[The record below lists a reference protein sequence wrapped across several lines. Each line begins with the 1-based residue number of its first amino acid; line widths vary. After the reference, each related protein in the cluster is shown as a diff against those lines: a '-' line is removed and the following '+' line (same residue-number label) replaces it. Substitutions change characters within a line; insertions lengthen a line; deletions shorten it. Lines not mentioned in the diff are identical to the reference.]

1 MKAIRISL
9 YVIVGL
15 VVLLVLAV
23 AIFAATFDPNR
34 YKSEI
39 ERLVKERTGRT
50 LQLKGDL
57 KVAVWPSL
65 GADVN
70 GVALSEREAA
80 QEFFSLDS
88 AHASVA
94 LLPLLHGSVIVDGI
108 RVSGLKAR
116 VVKEKDGR
124 FNFSDLM
131 EQPAPAQQDKQAGK
145 SQPAEKKATERQ
157 QAGGKG
163 VAFDIGAVQV
173 DRSALTYVDRAS
185 GQELAISDLKLSTG
199 RIAEHADGKLDFKAS
214 LKGKNPDLDIKA
226 DLAGGYKVD
235 LPAQAFEI
243 SKLDAKVSGAA
254 AGITNIDLKA
264 KGDVAAHP
272 QKNEYRV
279 KGFALDLKGVKEK
292 QNMEAH
298 IAAPELLVAA
308 DKAKGAALTAQ
319 LSLKEA
325 ARDIQANLKLAG
337 VEGSA
342 KSLAIPQIN
351 AEITLAGPDIP
362 QKSVKIPVT
371 GNARADL
378 EKQTAAADLNA
389 KFDESTIQAKLGL
402 AKFTPPAYTFDINV
416 DRLNLD
422 RYTKQ
427 AEKKP
432 VSTPTEEGKTPA
444 PKAPA
449 PAPTAQKK
457 EEDTPVDLSFL
468 KGLNANG
475 RLQVGALQAN
485 GLKLANVKAEV
496 HAANGKLDIAPHS
509 ANLYDGSV
517 SGAVTA
523 MADGRVAVKENLSGI
538 SIGPLL
544 RDAAQKDMLEG
555 KGNVTLD
562 VNAAGKSVDAM
573 KKSLAGSAR
582 LQLKDGAIKGINLA
596 EVFRK
601 AKTAL
606 SSQEARAEARQVQ
619 QTDFSEM
626 SASFVIKNGVAHNED
641 LDMKAP
647 LFRVGGKGD
656 IDIGNSS
663 LDYVTKATVVATT
676 KGQGGADLQ
685 QLAGLTVPVRLVGP
699 FDALK
704 YHVDYAAAASNL
716 AKSKAGERIRS
727 AIEDRLGI
735 SKPQGGAQGGEQAPG
750 QQSGQGSSAEERRQ
764 QIQDKLK
771 GLFGR

>member
-15 VVLLVLAV
+15 VVLVVLAV

-34 YKSEI
+34 YKGEI
-39 ERLVKERTGRT
+39 ERLVKDRTGRT

-70 GVALSEREAA
+70 GVALSERDPK
-80 QEFFSLDS
+80 QEFLSLDS

-94 LLPLLHGSVIVDGI
+94 LLPLLHGSVVVDGI

-145 SQPAEKKATERQ
+145 SQPPEKKAAERQ

-163 VAFDIGAVQV
+163 VAFDIASVQV
-173 DRSALTYVDRAS
+173 DRSAFSYVDKAS
-185 GQELAISDLKLSTG
+185 GQELAVSDLKLSTG
-199 RIAEHADGKLDFKAS
+199 RIAERADGKLDLKAS
-214 LKGKNPDLDIKA
+214 AKGKNPDLDLKL
-226 DLAGGYKVD
+226 DVTGGYKVD
-235 LPAQAFEI
+235 LPAQAFEV
-243 SKLDAKVSGAA
+243 SKLDAKVNGAA
-254 AGITNIDLKA
+254 AGITNLDLKA
-264 KGDVAAHP
+264 KGDVAANP

-279 KGFALDLKGVKEK
+279 KGLALDVKGVQDK
-292 QNMEAH
+292 QNLEAH
-298 IAAPELLVAA
+298 VAAPELVVAA
-308 DKAKGAALTAQ
+308 NSAKGAAVTAQ

-351 AEITLAGPDIP
+351 ADITLAGPDIP
-362 QKSVKIPVT
+362 QKSVKIPVN
-371 GNARADL
+371 GSARADL
-378 EKQTAAADLNA
+378 EKQTAAADLTA

-402 AKFTPPAYTFDINV
+402 AKFTPPAYTFDVNV

-427 AEKKP
+427 QEKKP
-432 VSTPTEEGKTPA
+432 VSTPTEEGKAPPSKPA
-444 PKAPA
+444 PQPA
-449 PAPTAQKK
+449 PSAQKS
-457 EEDTPVDLSFL
+457 EDTPVDLSAL

-475 RLQVGALQAN
+475 RLQIGALQAS
-485 GLKLANVKAEV
+485 GLKLANLKAEV
-496 HAANGKLDIAPHS
+496 RAANGKLDIAPHS
-509 ANLYDGSV
+509 ANLYDGSM
-517 SGAVTA
+517 SGALSA
-523 MADGRVAVKENLSGI
+523 QADGRVALKETLNGVNV
-538 SIGPLL
+538 GPLL
-544 RDAAQKDMLEG
+544 RDVAQKDVLEG
-555 KGNVTLD
+555 KGTVALD
-562 VNAAGKSVDAM
+562 VNAAGKSVNAL
-573 KKSLAGSAR
+573 KKALAGTAR
-582 LQLKDGAIKGINLA
+582 VQLKDGAIKGINLA
-596 EVFRK
+596 EVFRR

-606 SSQEARAEARQVQ
+606 GSSEEKAQAREAQ

-626 SASFVIKNGVAHNED
+626 TASFNIKNGVAHNDD

-647 LFRVGGKGD
+647 LFRVTGKGD
-656 IDIGNSS
+656 IDIGNSKI
-663 LDYVTKATVVATT
+663 DYVTNATVVATT
-676 KGQGGADLQ
+676 KGQGGADLA
-685 QLAGLTVPVRLVGP
+685 QLSGLTVPVHLVGP

-704 YHVDYAAAASNL
+704 YQVDYTAAATQFAR
-716 AKSKAGERIRS
+716 SKAGERLKG
-727 AIEDRLGI
+727 ALEERLGI
-735 SKPQGGAQGGEQAPG
+735 SKPQAGGEQAAPG
-750 QQSGQGSSAEERRQ
+750 GNQPGQGSSGNNAL
-764 QIQDKLK
+764 DKLK
-771 GLFGR
+771 GLLGR

>member
-15 VVLLVLAV
+15 VVLVVLAV

-34 YKSEI
+34 YKGEI
-39 ERLVKERTGRT
+39 ERLVKDRTGRT

-70 GVALSEREAA
+70 GVALSERDPK
-80 QEFFSLDS
+80 QEFLSLDS

-94 LLPLLHGSVIVDGI
+94 LLPLLHGSVVVDGI

-145 SQPAEKKATERQ
+145 SQPPEKKAAERQ

-163 VAFDIGAVQV
+163 VAFDIASVQV
-173 DRSALTYVDRAS
+173 DRSAFSYVDRAS
-185 GQELAISDLKLSTG
+185 GQELAVSDLKLSTG
-199 RIAEHADGKLDFKAS
+199 RIAERADGKLDLKAS
-214 LKGKNPDLDIKA
+214 AKGKNPDLDLTL
-226 DLAGGYKVD
+226 DVTGGYKVD
-235 LPAQAFEI
+235 LPAQAFEV
-243 SKLDAKVSGAA
+243 SKLDAKVNGAA
-254 AGITNIDLKA
+254 VGITKLDLKA
-264 KGDVAAHP
+264 KGDVAANP

-279 KGFALDLKGVKEK
+279 KGLALDVKGVQDK
-292 QNMEAH
+292 QNLEAH
-298 IAAPELLVAA
+298 VAAPELVVAA
-308 DKAKGAALTAQ
+308 NSAKGAAVTAQ

-351 AEITLAGPDIP
+351 ADITLAGPDIP
-362 QKSVKIPVT
+362 QKSVKIPVN
-371 GNARADL
+371 GSARADL
-378 EKQTAAADLNA
+378 EKQTAAADLTA

-402 AKFTPPAYTFDINV
+402 AKFTPPAYTFDVNV

-427 AEKKP
+427 QEKKP
-432 VSTPTEEGKTPA
+432 VSTPTEEGKAPPAKPAAQPA
-444 PKAPA
+444 PS
-449 PAPTAQKK
+449 AQKS
-457 EEDTPVDLSFL
+457 EDTPVDLSAL

-475 RLQVGALQAN
+475 RLQIGALQAS
-485 GLKLANVKAEV
+485 GLKLANLKAEV

-509 ANLYDGSV
+509 ANLYDGSM
-517 SGAVTA
+517 SGALSA
-523 MADGRVAVKENLSGI
+523 QADGRVALKETLNGVNV
-538 SIGPLL
+538 GPLL
-544 RDAAQKDMLEG
+544 RDAAQKDVLEG
-555 KGNVTLD
+555 KGTVALD
-562 VNAAGKSVDAM
+562 VNAAGKSVNAL
-573 KKSLAGSAR
+573 KKALAGTAR
-582 LQLKDGAIKGINLA
+582 VQLKDGAIKGINLA
-596 EVFRK
+596 EVFRR

-606 SSQEARAEARQVQ
+606 GSSEEKAQAREAQ

-626 SASFVIKNGVAHNED
+626 TASFNIKNGVAHNED

-647 LFRVGGKGD
+647 LFRVTGKGD
-656 IDIGNSS
+656 IDIGNSKI
-663 LDYVTKATVVATT
+663 DYVTNATVVATT
-676 KGQGGADLQ
+676 KGQGGADLA
-685 QLAGLTVPVRLVGP
+685 QLSGLTVPVHLVGP

-704 YHVDYAAAASNL
+704 YQVDYAAAATQF
-716 AKSKAGERIRS
+716 ARSKAGERLKG
-727 AIEDRLGI
+727 ALEERLGI
-735 SKPQGGAQGGEQAPG
+735 SKPQAGGEQAAPG
-750 QQSGQGSSAEERRQ
+750 GNQPGQGSSGNNAL
-764 QIQDKLK
+764 DKLK
-771 GLFGR
+771 GLLGR

>member
-9 YVIVGL
+9 YVIAGL

-39 ERLVKERTGRT
+39 ERLVKDRTGRT
-50 LQLKGDL
+50 LQLKGNL
-57 KVAVWPSL
+57 QVAVWPNL
-65 GADVN
+65 GANVN
-70 GVALSEREAA
+70 GVALSERDPG
-80 QEFFSLDS
+80 QEFLSLDS

-94 LLPLLHGSVIVDGI
+94 LLPLLHGSVVVDGI

-116 VVKEKDGR
+116 VIKEKDGR

-145 SQPAEKKATERQ
+145 SQPAEKKASERQ
-157 QAGGKG
+157 QAGGKA
-163 VAFDIGAVQV
+163 VAFDIGSVQV
-173 DRSALTYVDRAS
+173 DRSALTYIDRAS
-185 GQELAISDLKLSTG
+185 GQELAVSDLKLSTG
-199 RIAEHADGKLDFKAS
+199 RIAERADGKLDLKVTA
-214 LKGKNPDLDIKA
+214 KGKNPDIDLKV

-243 SKLDAKVSGAA
+243 SKLDAKVTGAA
-254 AGITNIDLKA
+254 AGITNLDLKA
-264 KGDVAAHP
+264 KGDVAANP

-279 KGFALDLKGVKEK
+279 KGLAVDVKAVQDK
-292 QNMEAH
+292 QNLEAH
-298 IAAPELLVAA
+298 IAAPELVVAA
-308 DKAKGAALTAQ
+308 NSAKGAAVTAQ

-362 QKSVKIPVT
+362 QKSVKIPVN
-371 GNARADL
+371 GSARADL
-378 EKQTAAADLNA
+378 EKQTAAADLVA
-389 KFDESTIQAKLGL
+389 RFDESTIQAKLGL

-427 AEKKP
+427 PEKKP
-432 VSTPTEEGKTPA
+432 VSTPTEEGKAPT

-449 PAPTAQKK
+449 PAPSAQKK
-457 EEDTPVDLSFL
+457 DEDTPVDLSAL

-485 GLKLANVKAEV
+485 GLKLANLKAEV

-509 ANLYDGSV
+509 ANLYDGSM
-517 SGAVTA
+517 SGAISA
-523 MADGRVAVKENLSGI
+523 QADGRVAVKETLNGVAV
-538 SIGPLL
+538 GPLL
-544 RDAAQKDMLEG
+544 RDLAQKDLLEG
-555 KGNVTLD
+555 KGTVALD
-562 VNAAGKSVDAM
+562 VNAAGKSVNAM
-573 KKSLAGSAR
+573 KKALAGTAR
-582 LQLKDGAIKGINLA
+582 LALKDGAIKGINLA
-596 EVFRK
+596 EVFRRAKSALGSSDQK
-601 AKTAL
+601 AQAR
-606 SSQEARAEARQVQ
+606 EAQ

-626 SASFVIKNGVAHNED
+626 TASFTIKNGVAHNED
-641 LDMKAP
+641 LDVKSP
-647 LFRVGGKGD
+647 LFRISGKGD
-656 IDIGNSS
+656 IDIGNSTI
-663 LDYVTKATVVATT
+663 DYVTNATVVAST
-676 KGQGGADLQ
+676 KGQGGADLA
-685 QLAGLTVPVRLVGP
+685 QLSGLTVPVHLVGP

-704 YHVDYAAAASNL
+704 YQVDYTAAATQFAR
-716 AKSKAGERIRS
+716 SKAGERLKG
-727 AIEDRLGI
+727 ALEERLGI
-735 SKPQGGAQGGEQAPG
+735 AKPPAGDQAAP
-750 QQSGQGSSAEERRQ
+750 SGQGSSGNNPL
-764 QIQDKLK
+764 DKLK
-771 GLFGR
+771 GLLGR

>member
-15 VVLLVLAV
+15 VVLVVLAV

-34 YKSEI
+34 YKGEI
-39 ERLVKERTGRT
+39 ERLVKDRTGRT

-70 GVALSEREAA
+70 GVALSERDPK
-80 QEFFSLDS
+80 QEFLSLDS

-94 LLPLLHGSVIVDGI
+94 LLPLLHGSVVVDGI

-145 SQPAEKKATERQ
+145 SQPPEKKAAERQ

-163 VAFDIGAVQV
+163 VAFDIASVQV
-173 DRSALTYVDRAS
+173 DRSAFSYIDRAS
-185 GQELAISDLKLSTG
+185 GQELAVSDLKLSTG
-199 RIAEHADGKLDFKAS
+199 RIAERADGKLDLKAS
-214 LKGKNPDLDIKA
+214 AKGKNPDLDLKL
-226 DLAGGYKVD
+226 DVTGGYKVD
-235 LPAQAFEI
+235 LPAQAFEV
-243 SKLDAKVSGAA
+243 SKLDAKVNGAA
-254 AGITNIDLKA
+254 VGITNLDLKA
-264 KGDVAAHP
+264 KGDVAANP

-279 KGFALDLKGVKEK
+279 KGLALDVKGVQDK
-292 QNMEAH
+292 QNLEAH
-298 IAAPELLVAA
+298 VAAPELVVAA
-308 DKAKGAALTAQ
+308 NSAKGAAVTAQ

-351 AEITLAGPDIP
+351 ADITLAGPDIP
-362 QKSVKIPVT
+362 QKSVKIPVN
-371 GNARADL
+371 GSARADL
-378 EKQTAAADLNA
+378 EKQTAAADLTA

-402 AKFTPPAYTFDINV
+402 AKFTPPAYTFDVNV

-427 AEKKP
+427 QEKKP
-432 VSTPTEEGKTPA
+432 VSTPTEEGKAPPAKPA
-444 PKAPA
+444 PQPA
-449 PAPTAQKK
+449 PSAQKS
-457 EEDTPVDLSFL
+457 EDTPVDLSAL

-475 RLQVGALQAN
+475 RLQIGALQAS
-485 GLKLANVKAEV
+485 GLKLANLKAEV
-496 HAANGKLDIAPHS
+496 RAANGKLDIAPHS
-509 ANLYDGSV
+509 ANLYDGSM
-517 SGAVTA
+517 SGALSA
-523 MADGRVAVKENLSGI
+523 QADGRVALKETLNGVNV
-538 SIGPLL
+538 GPLL
-544 RDAAQKDMLEG
+544 RDVAQKDVLEG
-555 KGNVTLD
+555 KGTVALD
-562 VNAAGKSVDAM
+562 VNAAGKSVNAL
-573 KKSLAGSAR
+573 KKALAGTAR
-582 LQLKDGAIKGINLA
+582 VQLKDGAIKGINLA
-596 EVFRK
+596 EVFRR

-606 SSQEARAEARQVQ
+606 GSSEEKAQAREAQ

-626 SASFVIKNGVAHNED
+626 TASFNIKNGVAHNDD

-647 LFRVGGKGD
+647 LFRVTGKGD
-656 IDIGNSS
+656 IDIGNSKI
-663 LDYVTKATVVATT
+663 DYVTNATVVATT
-676 KGQGGADLQ
+676 KGQGGADLA
-685 QLAGLTVPVRLVGP
+685 QLSGLTVPVHLVGP

-704 YHVDYAAAASNL
+704 YQVDYTAAATQFAR
-716 AKSKAGERIRS
+716 SKAGERLKG
-727 AIEDRLGI
+727 ALEERLGI
-735 SKPQGGAQGGEQAPG
+735 SKPQAGGEQAAPG
-750 QQSGQGSSAEERRQ
+750 GNQPGQGSSGNNAL
-764 QIQDKLK
+764 DKLK
-771 GLFGR
+771 GLLGR